1 VWNVVPV
8 LRFVRK
14 VPSNTALV
22 HNNVL
27 LRQQQLSHLISAM
40 NIKFAFILLLMAF
53 LTMTGCS
60 DNAPHGQ
67 AAKTPERE
75 ISHDKNKLRLVIRWP
90 GDDFASR
97 QDIETRNEI
106 ERLIFERK
114 VGKIISVGTGMGW
127 MDIVVEVKDKQIAR
141 SSILEIMRT
150 VAPTQKFTIEQSN

>member
-1 VWNVVPV
+1 
-8 LRFVRK
+8 
-14 VPSNTALV
+14 
-22 HNNVL
+22 
-27 LRQQQLSHLISAM
+27 M

-53 LTMTGCS
+53 LSMTGCS
-60 DNAPHGQ
+60 DNAPHGK

-75 ISHDKNKLRLVIRWP
+75 IYHDENKLRLVIQWP

-141 SSILEIMRT
+141 SSISEIMRT
-150 VAPTQKFTIEQSN
+150 IAPTQKFTLEQ